1 MVQIGANSSIF
12 GYNPALKEGG
22 TPVRTHYVA
31 PKPPEDLQ
39 TRLERIDAGEP
50 TVFSPGN
57 TLQQPQGND
66 DIMARLDALDR
77 RELKPHTDSNFD
89 LTA

>member
-1 MVQIGANSSIF
+1 MVQIGPNSSIF
-12 GYNPALKEGG
+12 GYNAGSQRG
-22 TPVRTHYVA
+22 VAPVSTHYVA
-31 PKPPEDLQ
+31 PKPQEDLQ
-39 TRLERIDAGEP
+39 TKLARIDAGES

-57 TLQQPQGND
+57 TLQQPQGN

>member
-1 MVQIGANSSIF
+1 MSVKFRLIAF
-12 GYNPALKEGG
+12 AEKAEGVA
-22 TPVRTHYVA
+22 PVSTHYVA

-50 TVFSPGN
+50 TVFSPSS
-57 TLQQPQGND
+57 TLQQPQGY

>member
-12 GYNPALKEGG
+12 GYNAGSQRG
-22 TPVRTHYVA
+22 VAPVSTHYVA
-31 PKPPEDLQ
+31 PKPQEDLQ

-50 TVFSPGN
+50 TVFSPG
-57 TLQQPQGND
+57 QQPQGY
-66 DIMARLDALDR
+66 DIMARLDA
-77 RELKPHTDSNFD
+77 ELKPHTDSNFD